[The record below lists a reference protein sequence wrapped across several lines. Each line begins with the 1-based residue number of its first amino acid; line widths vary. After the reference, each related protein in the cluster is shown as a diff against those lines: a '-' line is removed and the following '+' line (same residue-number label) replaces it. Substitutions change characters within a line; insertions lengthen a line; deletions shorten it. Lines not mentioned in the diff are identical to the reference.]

1 MFKREELEKILREKK
16 IKSLDDFNG
25 FMKEISKEVLEAL
38 FEGEITDFLG
48 YEKYDESKGG

>member
-38 FEGEITDFLG
+38 FDWI
-48 YEKYDESKGG
+48 

>member
-48 YEKYDESKGG
+48 